1 MIISYSKKTAYYFK
15 LGVHGKKSKRDLEK
29 SASES
34 ASTTGRLLIHVDRVT
49 VSRKDLVQAKEQM
62 TVEEKALEKIIVKL
76 SLVRNGRNGVLHIE
90 VRIKNLENVGIKL
103 MTDSII
109 ASQIR
114 RCVIKTIHLKL
125 APKCNIATV
134 KV

>member
-15 LGVHGKKSKRDLEK
+15 LGVHGKKSKRDREK

-76 SLVRNGRNGVLHIE
+76 FLVRNGQNGVLHIE
-90 VRIKNLENVGIKL
+90 VRIKNLNVGIEL

-109 ASQIR
+109 VSQIR